1 MKWIIAALVLGIFL
15 NLSTASGTSWPIG
28 SVVAVVIMGI
38 YIKISQDRHF
48 EELKGILEKE
58 TAVSGREFWTADIGC
73 SWMSKNIFVGRKI
86 PKWDYTHLIHCFICI
101 LM

>member
-58 TAVSGREFWTADIGC
+58 TAPDNMNAPA
-73 SWMSKNIFVGRKI
+73 SKDRT
-86 PKWDYTHLIHCFICI
+86 D
-101 LM
+101 MEQ

>member
-38 YIKISQDRHF
+38 YIKISQT
-48 EELKGILEKE
+48 GIL
-58 TAVSGREFWTADIGC
+58 
-73 SWMSKNIFVGRKI
+73 KN
-86 PKWDYTHLIHCFICI
+86 
-101 LM
+101 

>member
-1 MKWIIAALVLGIFL
+1 MMWIIAALVVGIFL

-38 YIKISQDRHF
+38 YIKIGQDRHF

-58 TAVSGREFWTADIGC
+58 TAPDNMNAPA
-73 SWMSKNIFVGRKI
+73 SKDRT
-86 PKWDYTHLIHCFICI
+86 D
-101 LM
+101 MEQ